1 MLDAGIIEVSSASF
15 YSQILI
21 ATKPGGFDF
30 RNLNEA
36 TDPAS
41 WPIPNIEQ
49 MIIRIGAHEPT
60 HFAILDLTQGY
71 HQAAL
76 AAAAKVFTAFIT
88 FAGVYHFKRLPFGPK
103 RAPSYFQEM
112 MATIVL
118 AGLIYFV

>member
-21 ATKPGGFDF
+21 ATKPGGFRFCIDF

-88 FAGVYHFKRLPFGPK
+88 VRVYTNLNVYRLARNGSRHILK
-103 RAPSYFQEM
+103 K
-112 MATIVL
+112 
-118 AGLIYFV
+118 